1 MKFLD
6 IYNFYIMLNIKN
18 IKLFII
24 LFIIICISAGYYYIS
39 NKEITFLYLN
49 PYTETS
55 GFPSI
60 ARTIKELNNA
70 FEFTQKNSK
79 AEGNDFK
86 YIFKNAY
93 GSGFLKNNPIP
104 NDLDF
109 AVGIYL
115 GEYNF
120 DKNSAEDIA
129 NSVVNKMDSFQYFFN
144 SYVNTLQ
151 DSTLYIDQTAFQVL
165 ENTSSIHAKNTKDIA
180 TYLPTVLEGKDYVKY
195 TQKTMDGTRNSEKV
209 ELPYFLKSNEI
220 LIENYSPINLFSD
233 EVFYNKNMPR
243 YIRTISI
250 IPEFFVK
257 IKTKDKSVMVEI
269 VPEAFLGER
278 LQLSRRFFASTVF
291 IDLASEKFLNNL
303 SYIND
308 DEEYLYYRMFSY
320 RRHLQEI
327 SNLKLIKD
335 RPVKMLKRIM
345 QTADIISPAIDID
358 TYDEISKVIQ
368 ENLSNR
374 DIQLLNEYSNICTTL
389 YQIAESPQLF
399 LHLKGQ
405 HKIKIMYDTMT
416 KCLNELDSRGNIDKK
431 VIANLRKIQT
441 QQLQKMFLIRTES
454 EVIKFRALLFTKTI
468 VIIQNTINQTIFENL
483 LDKDKLNSY
492 IALFNKIY
500 TDAGYHK
507 VSLYWL
513 NQNTMGILK
522 DDFTQ
527 EIKDYNK
534 FAKDNDLSNVEYKL
548 LSQDQT
554 PKSAI
559 KYSVWA
565 RNNANTIEENNY
577 QNLRNALLKDKK
589 NFKIKR
595 KFVFIN

>member
-1 MKFLD
+1 MGLLD
-6 IYNFYIMLNIKN
+6 MFIKKEKAFTLAELMMVFVV
-18 IKLFII
+18 IGII
-24 LFIIICISAGYYYIS
+24 A
-39 NKEITFLYLN
+39 
-49 PYTETS
+49 
-55 GFPSI
+55 SI
-60 ARTIKELNNA
+60 AVVTIKP
-70 FEFTQKNSK
+70 FE
-79 AEGNDFK
+79 
-86 YIFKNAY
+86 
-93 GSGFLKNNPIP
+93 
-104 NDLDF
+104 
-109 AVGIYL
+109 
-115 GEYNF
+115 
-120 DKNSAEDIA
+120 
-129 NSVVNKMDSFQYFFN
+129 
-144 SYVNTLQ
+144 
-151 DSTLYIDQTAFQVL
+151 
-165 ENTSSIHAKNTKDIA
+165 
-180 TYLPTVLEGKDYVKY
+180 
-195 TQKTMDGTRNSEKV
+195 
-209 ELPYFLKSNEI
+209 
-220 LIENYSPINLFSD
+220 
-233 EVFYNKNMPR
+233 
-243 YIRTISI
+243 
-250 IPEFFVK
+250 
-257 IKTKDKSVMVEI
+257 KSV
-269 VPEAFLGER
+269 
-278 LQLSRRFFASTVF
+278 
-291 IDLASEKFLNNL
+291 K
-303 SYIND
+303 
-308 DEEYLYYRMFSY
+308 YLYYRMFSY